1 MSDDDIT
8 PSPRRGAPGGGQ
20 DSAGTEELDK
30 QISALTEVVGGLASK
45 VNKLRDRLDALESGR
60 TADEDEGDDGTDD
73 KHDQP
78 APWVVFTPP
87 AAAEDQQH
95 RKDGHDPNWT
105 LDNFV
110 AWFNVTYVGLA
121 GGPAKPIP
129 ECWREHPG
137 LAMEVATLAYSWR
150 RANIGS
156 TANVRD
162 AQYWHHTWRPGF
174 AARLTDWVHAHC
186 LDGRH
191 REIGAPFRADR
202 FSQPVH
208 VAEQIRNG
216 KQPDQRSA

>member
-1 MSDDDIT
+1 M
-8 PSPRRGAPGGGQ
+8 
-20 DSAGTEELDK
+20 
-30 QISALTEVVGGLASK
+30 TEVVGGLASK
-45 VNKLRDRLDALESGR
+45 VNKLRDRLDALENGH
-60 TADEDEGDDGTDD
+60 TGDEDDDGKDD
-73 KHDQP
+73 KHDRP

-87 AAAEDQQH
+87 AAAEDRQY

-110 AWFNVTYVGLA
+110 GWFNVTYVGLA

-129 ECWREHPG
+129 ECWRDHPG
-137 LAMEVATLAYSWR
+137 LALEVATLAYSWR
-150 RANIGS
+150 RANIGP

-191 REIGAPFRADR
+191 RDIGAPFRADR
-202 FSQPVH
+202 FAQH
-208 VAEQIRNG
+208 GTTAERLRNG
-216 KQPDQRSA
+216 QQPDQRSA